1 MLNNR
6 AGADASPPRRCQRS
20 TQYLQ
25 GKTYEMTRDIFH
37 SIAGTFAPILGV
49 ITSLQEQLEYGLRI
63 SGLVVGLIVGLL
75 SLWQILKKL

>member
-6 AGADASPPRRCQRS
+6 AGADTSPPRRSECRAS
-20 TQYLQ
+20 KIQ
-25 GKTYEMTRDIFH
+25 GATHEVTRDIYH
-37 SIAGTFAPILGV
+37 SVAGTCAPILGV

>member
-6 AGADASPPRRCQRS
+6 ASADANTPRRSKCRAS
-20 TQYLQ
+20 KIQ
-25 GKTYEMTRDIFH
+25 GTTHEVTRDIFH

>member
-1 MLNNR
+1 
-6 AGADASPPRRCQRS
+6 
-20 TQYLQ
+20 
-25 GKTYEMTRDIFH
+25 MTRDIFH
-37 SIAGTFAPILGV
+37 SVAGTAAPILGV